1 MKFTRLRDLRE
12 QNEWPQRTVASMLH
26 TSQRAYSYYE
36 NGNRAVPVEILS
48 ALADIY
54 QVSTDYLL
62 ERTDNPVPYP
72 KNRSSHDQVSS
83 L

>member
-1 MKFTRLRDLRE
+1 MKFTRLRYLRE
-12 QNEWPQRTVASMLH
+12 QKEWPQRTVASMLH

-72 KNRSSHDQVSS
+72 KNQSSHE
-83 L
+83 